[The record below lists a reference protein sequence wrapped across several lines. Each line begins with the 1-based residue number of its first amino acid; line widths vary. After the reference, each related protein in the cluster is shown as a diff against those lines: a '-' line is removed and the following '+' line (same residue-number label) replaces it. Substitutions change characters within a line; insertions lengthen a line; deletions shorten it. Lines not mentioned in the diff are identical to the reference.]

1 MSQEN
6 VEIVRQGFDRWE
18 AAWTSGTDDLGALL
32 TIFDVDLVTRRLAP
46 MPDPGEWHGLEG
58 MLAVLTEW
66 TDAFDEFTMRGEE
79 YIDAGDQVI
88 VRIAQKG
95 RGDDSGVPVTGT
107 FWFVLGVRNQK
118 VVTLDMYATR
128 EEALE
133 ATGLKDR

>member
-6 VEIVRQGFDRWE
+6 VEILRRFAKVFQTGDLERVVSQFFDPEIEWRTSAEDPDAATYRGPEAYKRYVEQWWE
-18 AAWTSGTDDLGALL
+18 S
-32 TIFDVDLVTRRLAP
+32 F
-46 MPDPGEWHGLEG
+46 EGLQ
-58 MLAVLTEW
+58 AQV
-66 TDAFDEFTMRGEE
+66 EE

-133 ATGLKDR
+133 ATGLKDQ